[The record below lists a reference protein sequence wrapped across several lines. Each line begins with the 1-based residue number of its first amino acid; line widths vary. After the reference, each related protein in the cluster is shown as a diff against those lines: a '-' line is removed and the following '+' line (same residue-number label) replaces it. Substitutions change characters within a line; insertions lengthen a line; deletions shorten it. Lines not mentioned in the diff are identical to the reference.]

1 MRKFSICLLLASVP
15 FVYSGSSFAQTNTP
29 AKAEPAEDA
38 GGYTL
43 KGLTPKPAVAPT
55 NAAPYE
61 ISGTSFSGSQ
71 GSTEVI
77 LTQPVGDA
85 AAYKTGSGIYLY
97 PTAFFGY
104 GQNSNLQTTSTNP
117 TSSALYNLA
126 PELLAEF
133 KHKGDRYTA
142 LVLLNS
148 TRYLSSPEDNYTN
161 SEFTLA
167 GDNYFTARARAGW
180 SIGQVNGND
189 PRGSNNR
196 PISAEPD
203 RWHSTNLN
211 ARLIY
216 GAPEAQGRIEVDLG
230 DTVKTYDNN
239 RAFTSV
245 ADLTRDSIATR
256 LYYRL
261 SGRSFALAEFRN
273 AKTNYASSLSTDSNT
288 ERRYYLGY
296 TWEASAATMGMI
308 KLGTMTK
315 DFNLASKSNYNGSS
329 WEASIRWTPLTYS
342 AIDLITSRGTADSS
356 GFGDYDL
363 ITSSAVV
370 WNHKWSNSLTSR
382 TSIGLTATDFG
393 ATTRKDQAMNYT
405 LTVDYAVLRWLKMG
419 VDLAL
424 TDNTS
429 NVSGADFKRNVT
441 MFTLNASL

>member
-1 MRKFSICLLLASVP
+1 MRKYSICLCVAVVPLLWGTTV
-15 FVYSGSSFAQTNTP
+15 FAQTTAP
-29 AKAEPAEDA
+29 KPEPAEDSGA
-38 GGYTL
+38 YTL
-43 KGLTPKPAVAPT
+43 KGLAPKPIAPPT

-61 ISGTSFSGSQ
+61 ISGTSFSGSA

-104 GQNSNLQTTSTNP
+104 GQNSNLQTSSTNP
-117 TSSALYNLA
+117 ISSSLYNIA

-142 LVLLNS
+142 LALLNT
-148 TRYLSSPEDNYTN
+148 TRYLSSSEDNYTN
-161 SEFTLA
+161 SEFTIA

-196 PISAEPD
+196 PISSEPD

-216 GAPEAQGRIEVDLG
+216 GAPEAQGRIELDLG
-230 DTVKTYDNN
+230 NTAKTYDNN
-239 RAFTSV
+239 RTFTSV
-245 ADLTRDSIATR
+245 ADLSRDSIATR
-256 LYYRL
+256 IYYRL
-261 SGRSFALAEFRN
+261 SGRSFALGEIRS

-288 ERRYYLGY
+288 ERRYYIGY
-296 TWEASAATMGMI
+296 TWEASAATMGMV

-315 DFNLASKSNYNGSS
+315 DFDLGSKSNYNGSS
-329 WEASIRWTPLTYS
+329 WEASIRWTPLTYT
-342 AIDLITSRGTADSS
+342 AIDLISSRGTADSS

-363 ITSSAVV
+363 ATTTSLT
-370 WNHKWSNSLTSR
+370 WNHKWTNSLTSQA
-382 TSIGLTATDFG
+382 SVGLTATEFG
-393 ATTRKDQAMNYT
+393 ATTRKDDTTNYS
-405 LTVDYAVLRWLKMG
+405 LVVNYAVLRWLKMG
-419 VDLAL
+419 IDMTQ
-424 TDNTS
+424 TDNRS
-429 NVSGADFKRNVT
+429 NVVGADFKRNVT